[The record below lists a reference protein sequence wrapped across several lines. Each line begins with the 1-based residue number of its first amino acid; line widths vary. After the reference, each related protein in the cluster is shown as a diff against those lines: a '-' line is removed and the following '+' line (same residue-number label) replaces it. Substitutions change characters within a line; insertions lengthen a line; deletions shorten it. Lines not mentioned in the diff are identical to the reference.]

1 MNLLERLKRRRA
13 EKRADREAIAKTAQE
28 MHRAGDD
35 ETKSISE
42 TVNDV
47 AGQFPPAP

>member
-1 MNLLERLKRRRA
+1 MRLLKRLKERRA
-13 EKRADREAIAKTAQE
+13 EKQADREAIAKAAQE
-28 MHRAGDD
+28 MRRTGDD

-47 AGQFPPAP
+47 AGQFPPAS